1 MKKMLLVT
9 GMLSCMMAIGAGT
22 VHAQATVSLDNAI
35 QSAAQGISGNIGSGT
50 RVAVLAMQSGSE
62 RMSNFLIDEMIAR
75 LVGAG
80 GFTVVNRAQLELLAG
95 ELHFNMSGWVDDATA
110 QSIGRFMGVES
121 IITGA
126 FEPLGNFYRFRVQ
139 VIEVET
145 AAIRGV
151 YIADVQHDALVAAL
165 LGDATVVPVQQA
177 AQPRAPRAPRA
188 PREPREGDSSWGF
201 GLVFNNGSGSRG
213 EADVSHSS
221 IGGWLFTNT
230 RLFEFS
236 LGVLGGTVNANG
248 GQWDEWW
255 WEGSSPIFALHL
267 GFNWRIPFAVNDR
280 FSLFPALGFGLDLT
294 SSSVMRDE
302 WGFVDSLG
310 FGGLRLNFGGGADFD
325 LTEHLFIRL
334 QLMGHYGLPFGFIVG
349 WSSYPNM
356 FGLTPKLGL
365 GFRR

>member
-1 MKKMLLVT
+1 
-9 GMLSCMMAIGAGT
+9 MMAIGVGT
-22 VHAQATVSLDNAI
+22 VYAQVMANLDDAI
-35 QSAAQGISGNIGSGT
+35 QSAAQGISGSIGSGT

-62 RMSNFLIDEMIAR
+62 RMSNFLIDEMIAK
-75 LVGAG
+75 LVGMG
-80 GFTVVNRAQLELLAG
+80 GFTVVNRAQLELLSG

-151 YIADVQHDALVAAL
+151 YISDVQHDALVAAL
-165 LGDATVVPVQQA
+165 LGDATVVPVQQV
-177 AQPRAPRAPRA
+177 AQPRA

-213 EADVSHSS
+213 EVDLSHSS
-221 IGGWLFTNT
+221 FGGWFFTNT
-230 RLFEFS
+230 RFFEFS
-236 LGVLGGTVNANG
+236 LGVLGGTVNASG
-248 GQWDEWW
+248 GQWDESW

-267 GFNWRIPFAVNDR
+267 GFNWGIPFAVNDR
-280 FSLFPALGFGLDLT
+280 FSLFPVLGFGLDLT
-294 SSSVMRDE
+294 SSSVMNE
-302 WGFVDSLG
+302 MWGFVDSLG
-310 FGGLRLNFGGGADFD
+310 AGGLRFNFGGGADFD
-325 LTEHLFIRL
+325 LTEHLFVRL
-334 QLMGHYGLPFGFIVG
+334 QLMGHYGLPFGVIFDG
-349 WSSYPNM
+349 NRNYPNM
-356 FGLTPKLGL
+356 FGLTPRIGL